1 MKKKDKLTLFLA
13 RQLLYDFAKG
23 KLDSEREKAFEKA
36 LKEFPEL
43 KIELRQIQEKLDVL
57 KTFDA
62 THPSDQWTQELSL
75 PHPSLAQ
82 QIASIEKRVAPRFW
96 RGLPVA
102 ILVSA
107 VAFGAFLFQPWT
119 YLKFNEVEVA
129 EVHINDD
136 ELQMEAALALS
147 EKDIENAMR
156 EQKASVASEEKSSK
170 IEVVDATKE
179 SRAQETPEPQ
189 PRKPKVG
196 ELFRAF
202 MTVND
207 LNSITEDTVK
217 KIISLGGKKAG
228 QVQLGWERE
237 EDERYFHFSIPEKNK
252 QALLDFLSN
261 FSQVRLSSQEHP
273 LVMPEGKIRIILV
286 MKRNPQA
293 APPSDEAEEESS
305 EIEKDDPST

>member
-23 KLDSEREKAFEKA
+23 KLDSERRKAFEAA
-36 LKEFPEL
+36 LEEFPEL
-43 KIELRQIQEKLDVL
+43 KIELRAIQEKLDVL

-62 THPSDQWTQELSL
+62 VKPSEQWVQELSL

-82 QIASIEKRVAPRFW
+82 QIAFIEKRVVPRFW
-96 RGLPVA
+96 RGLPVV
-102 ILVSA
+102 ILLSA
-107 VAFGAFLFQPWT
+107 LAFGAILFQPWS
-119 YLKFNEVEVA
+119 YLNFNELEVA
-129 EVHINDD
+129 QVQINDD
-136 ELQMEAALALS
+136 EIQMEAALALS
-147 EKDIENAMR
+147 EKDIEGAMQ
-156 EQKASVASEEKSSK
+156 EQTASVGSEEESAK
-170 IEVVDATKE
+170 IEVVDASKE
-179 SRAQETPEPQ
+179 SVKEAAPSPPRKQ
-189 PRKPKVG
+189 PRVG

-207 LNSITEDTVK
+207 LNSVTSDTVQ

-237 EDERYFHFSIPEKNK
+237 EDERYFHFSIPENNK

-293 APPSDEAEEESS
+293 PPPVDDVKEESS
-305 EIEKDDPST
+305 ESEKEDPST